1 MKYKPHD
8 IVLIK
13 SRWISDMPAIEV
25 RLLKKAKK
33 TDGGLWHAKLIKRE
47 HADLLRKK
55 YNIPFKYPDNLD
67 TMVYEDEIIRKKR
80 S

>member
-1 MKYKPHD
+1 MNYKPND

-13 SRWISDMPAIEV
+13 SRWIPDMPTIEV
-25 RLLKKAKK
+25 KLLKK
-33 TDGGLWHAKLIKRE
+33 TDGGYWHAKLIKRE
-47 HADLLRKK
+47 HAVLLRKK
-55 YNIPFKYPDNLD
+55 YNIPFKYPDELD